1 MSRATVLGDAI
12 IAYLNG
18 HKFSKS
24 FVAERKYID
33 TNDLKDINKLTVILL
48 TPRVS
53 QNVIS
58 RIGNVDMIY
67 ISILIWDHVDGN
79 DNNKVDLLV
88 DLTEEIAD
96 HFRDNNLGGGQWE
109 STEVVNNYDLDSM
122 MGSGMF
128 ASAIQLV
135 YRVIWKNV

>member
-18 HKFSKS
+18 HEFSKA

-33 TNDLKDINKLTVILL
+33 TSNLKDIKGLNVILL

-53 QNVIS
+53 QDVIS

-67 ISILIWDHVDGN
+67 ISILVWDHVDGK
-79 DNNKVDLLV
+79 DNAKVDPLV

-96 HFRDNNLGGGQWE
+96 HFRDNDLGGGKWE
-109 STEVVNNYDLDSM
+109 STEVLNNYDLDSM

-135 YRVIWKNV
+135 YRVVWKNA